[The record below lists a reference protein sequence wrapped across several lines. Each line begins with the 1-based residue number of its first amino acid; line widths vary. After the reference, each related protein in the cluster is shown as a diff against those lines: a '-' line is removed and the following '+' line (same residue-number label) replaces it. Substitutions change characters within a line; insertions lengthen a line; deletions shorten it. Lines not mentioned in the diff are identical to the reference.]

1 MYVNIYHRIRLIL
14 TTGALV
20 IFGTSNFPSDI
31 TNKSDG
37 SKKSSDTP
45 VWDSPAVLWGAQKMP
60 QTEND
65 LTENDHRIKEN
76 DHNEKFGKIQE
87 RKTP

>member
-1 MYVNIYHRIRLIL
+1 M
-14 TTGALV
+14 
-20 IFGTSNFPSDI
+20 
-31 TNKSDG
+31 
-37 SKKSSDTP
+37 
-45 VWDSPAVLWGAQKMP
+45 WDSPAVLWGAQKMP